1 MKLFRKVMSGLLAG
15 SLILS
20 LVACGAGPGATE
32 TGDPSGN
39 GAVGT
44 PSASGDEIVVNVS
57 DNVTLINL
65 EVYAN
70 NNSCEFLYADL
81 VFDPLYY
88 GDRQGNNSPCICT
101 SYDLNEDGTEVTLH
115 IKEGV
120 KFHDG
125 TDLNAEDVVATFEF
139 MLRNMDTLGLA
150 SAVWSNLESVEL
162 IDEYTCKIT
171 LSQYFAT
178 FENSLTYTWILSD
191 EDIEQYGDDFQSAE
205 RVINGSGPWKFVE
218 WQDGQYARYTPNQN
232 YWDPDAV
239 SNIDTLNVWFV
250 NQENAKVSGITSG
263 NLDYTQSLRSD
274 MVPLVE
280 NLEGVEVIE
289 YTSDVMYYMQFD
301 CAEDSIFS
309 DPNARKAAAY
319 ALDVNTVLGL
329 VGGGEKMNCMFL
341 PSLLGYDES
350 IEGYEYNPDLAREY
364 LAKTD
369 YNGEKLTLYTRND
382 LVAIDDVMAVFIQ
395 NLVDVGFNISTK
407 ICDSAEFVTI
417 RQDPSAYDIFFV
429 NLGAFDADPYM
440 GGLFTGNLGHSTLYN
455 SPVREVIAQRLPATI
470 CVSLISAV
478 FVLLI
483 SVPIGIISGV
493 TRGSMADFSLMFFV
507 VILQSMSVVWVC
519 VLLLLIFVV
528 KLDILPSM
536 GYYGLSRPAYLVM
549 PVIAMGYR
557 MCAQVAR
564 MGRSS
569 MIDVLNEDY
578 ITCAYARGLSK
589 REVYSKYALR
599 NSMIPVITI
608 YGLQVA
614 AMLSGAVVVEQIFSI
629 PGIGTMLVTAVNN
642 RDYPLVQ
649 STLLW
654 RYPL

>member
-20 LVACGAGPGATE
+20 LVACGAGSGATE

-44 PSASGDEIVVNVS
+44 SSASGDEIVVNVS

-274 MVPLVE
+274 MVPMVE

-364 LAKTD
+364 LAQTD
-369 YNGEKLTLYTRND
+369 YNGEKLTLYARND

-395 NLVDVGFNISTK
+395 NLVDVGFNIST
-407 ICDSAEFVTI
+407 
-417 RQDPSAYDIFFV
+417 
-429 NLGAFDADPYM
+429 
-440 GGLFTGNLGHSTLYN
+440 
-455 SPVREVIAQRLPATI
+455 
-470 CVSLISAV
+470 IS
-478 FVLLI
+478 
-483 SVPIGIISGV
+483 
-493 TRGSMADFSLMFFV
+493 
-507 VILQSMSVVWVC
+507 
-519 VLLLLIFVV
+519 
-528 KLDILPSM
+528 
-536 GYYGLSRPAYLVM
+536 
-549 PVIAMGYR
+549 
-557 MCAQVAR
+557 
-564 MGRSS
+564 
-569 MIDVLNEDY
+569 
-578 ITCAYARGLSK
+578 
-589 REVYSKYALR
+589 
-599 NSMIPVITI
+599 
-608 YGLQVA
+608 
-614 AMLSGAVVVEQIFSI
+614 
-629 PGIGTMLVTAVNN
+629 
-642 RDYPLVQ
+642 
-649 STLLW
+649 
-654 RYPL
+654 